1 MKDFDEA
8 TSLATF
14 IRVGAINLQL
24 EELESNV
31 VGAQLGGS
39 ALTNAVK
46 AAIIGIILIMIFMI
60 VLYGILGVVASIGLA
75 LYSMLTVLFIYWFEI
90 TLTLPGIAGIILGI
104 GMAVDAN
111 VIVFARIREEIA
123 GGKSVLAAVN
133 EGYKKALSAIL
144 DGQITTFIAA
154 LVLMVLGSGTVK
166 GFAYTLMISI
176 ILSLFTALFYCK
188 NTLQEHFTV
197 SVSELRSS
205 TARQRRERFIR
216 FVQNRVKYFVISGV
230 VILAGIGGM
239 IYFGATSGNALNYSL
254 EFVGGTST
262 TADFGKNYTAAEV
275 EKDIVPSVSKLLGN
289 SAVQVTTVQGS
300 HNVTLKTHTLS
311 LDERQD
317 LAALLEKDFNVDAST
332 IETQSISSTISG
344 EMRTNAVK
352 AVIISCIFMLLYI
365 WFRFKDIRFASS
377 AILCA
382 GT

>member
-1 MKDFDEA
+1 MKDYDEA

-31 VGAQLGGS
+31 VGAQLGGT

-144 DGQITTFIAA
+144 DGQVTTFIA
-154 LVLMVLGSGTVK
+154 
-166 GFAYTLMISI
+166 
-176 ILSLFTALFYCK
+176 
-188 NTLQEHFTV
+188 
-197 SVSELRSS
+197 
-205 TARQRRERFIR
+205 
-216 FVQNRVKYFVISGV
+216 
-230 VILAGIGGM
+230 
-239 IYFGATSGNALNYSL
+239 
-254 EFVGGTST
+254 
-262 TADFGKNYTAAEV
+262 
-275 EKDIVPSVSKLLGN
+275 PSCLWCS
-289 SAVQVTTVQGS
+289 VQVQ
-300 HNVTLKTHTLS
+300 
-311 LDERQD
+311 
-317 LAALLEKDFNVDAST
+317 
-332 IETQSISSTISG
+332 
-344 EMRTNAVK
+344 
-352 AVIISCIFMLLYI
+352 
-365 WFRFKDIRFASS
+365 
-377 AILCA
+377 
-382 GT
+382 